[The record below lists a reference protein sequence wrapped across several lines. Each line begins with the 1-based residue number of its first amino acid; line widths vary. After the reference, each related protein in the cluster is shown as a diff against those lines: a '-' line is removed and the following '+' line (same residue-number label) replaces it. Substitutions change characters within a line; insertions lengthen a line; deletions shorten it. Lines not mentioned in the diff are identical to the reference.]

1 VKTKI
6 LGIMAAALL
15 AGPVTANAAP
25 IVISQFYGGGGNTG
39 APYTHDFTE
48 LFNAGQETVDLTGWS
63 LQFTSATGTGNFGG
77 NVFALGGII
86 LPGQYILVQ
95 LAGSATGVPLPTPD
109 FIGTVNLGAASG
121 KVALITGT
129 SGLDCNGSSTPCSA
143 EQLSRIVDLLGYG
156 SANFFE
162 GSGAAPTLTS
172 TTAALRINGGCTDT
186 NDNAADFI
194 AGAPA
199 PRNSASPLN
208 RCSVPPPHSV
218 PEPGTLA
225 LLGLGLVGIG
235 LRRRVAKAS

>member
-1 VKTKI
+1 MENKI

-25 IVISQFYGGGGNTG
+25 IVISQIYGGGGNSG
-39 APYTHDFTE
+39 APYTHDFIE
-48 LFNAGQETVDLTGWS
+48 LFNASQANVNLFGWS
-63 LQFTSATGTGNFGG
+63 LQFTSGTGTSNFGVG
-77 NVFALGGII
+77 LTELSGLI
-86 LPGQYILVQ
+86 LPGQYFLVQ
-95 LAGSATGVPLPTPD
+95 QAGGTTGVPLPTPD
-109 FIGTVNLGAASG
+109 IIGNVPMTAASF
-121 KVALITGT
+121 KVALVTGT
-129 SGLDCNGSSTPCSA
+129 SSLGCNGSSTPCSP
-143 EQLSRIVDLLGYG
+143 EQLSRIIDLVGYG
-156 SANFFE
+156 NANFFE
-162 GSGAAPTLTS
+162 GSGAAPLLS
-172 TTAALRINGGCTDT
+172 NTTAALRINGGCTDT

-208 RCSVPPPHSV
+208 RCSEPPPHSV